1 MKCIKCATDNNLK
14 DRTANY
20 GKCKNRTCNHPF
32 AFEPTN
38 KLVSDQSKSFFSKSL
53 TDPFFVKAIAD
64 LSANNA
70 LLFTPKQFLYLLDQ
84 RLKPKSIFTN
94 PQFPLLGYTV
104 LSTFSFLFIGN
115 QKSLGD
121 TSYLF
126 AQSLWLGCNLLYIWY
141 LIAVSNNSKLSTED
155 RGYGAAK
162 LQILGTAIIVI
173 GGIHNFILIK
183 SIILFGFV
191 SVVGLLALW
200 LGLIQKMRIN
210 KMPLTFA
217 TITFSISKE
226 QMRQWQERWE
236 LINGVIYTLL
246 PPPSSLPSAS
256 KNELPDAD
264 VTNYS
269 FDRVIV
275 CQSVEIAQMLIA
287 NNFHFENNCAILS
300 LSGYPQRIFDTT
312 MQMLRRNPD
321 LKVFALHDCS
331 PSGIR
336 LAHQLRTDAKWFPDA
351 SIAIIDI
358 GLTPR
363 QIMAAKRTMTIF
375 TNKAMSDASLRLD
388 VSIRQALTPA
398 ELQWLDAG
406 NFVELES
413 FTPQKLIHIIQR
425 SIANQASNISDD
437 NLILVG
443 GSSDTYIFAT
453 ESFG

>member
-20 GKCKNRTCNHPF
+20 GKCKNCNHPF

-94 PQFPLLGYTV
+94 PQFPAPTYIFISFFAAVFLGEIWSLGNLPYI
-104 LSTFSFLFIGN
+104 LFLF
-115 QKSLGD
+115 
-121 TSYLF
+121 T
-126 AQSLWLGCNLLYIWY
+126 
-141 LIAVSNNSKLSTED
+141 VSNNPKSSTED
-155 RGYGAAK
+155 RNYSATK
-162 LQILGTAIIVI
+162 LQVLGILVLVI
-173 GGIHNFILIK
+173 GGIHSFFIK
-183 SIILFGFV
+183 SILGFGLAAAI
-191 SVVGLLALW
+191 GLLALW

-236 LINGVIYTLL
+236 SINGVIYTLL

-275 CQSVEIAQMLIA
+275 CQSEEIAQMLIA

-331 PSGIR
+331 PSGMR

-406 NFVELES
+406 NFIELES